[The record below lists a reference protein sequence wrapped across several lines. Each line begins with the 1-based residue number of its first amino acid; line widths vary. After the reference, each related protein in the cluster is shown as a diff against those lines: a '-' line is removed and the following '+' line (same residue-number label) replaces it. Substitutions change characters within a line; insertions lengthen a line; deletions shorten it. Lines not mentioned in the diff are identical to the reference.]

1 MKRFFLVPALGVAAF
16 VVSTRVEAQQ
26 LGSLPEIRPAY
37 ADDRQPY
44 YEARRVAYDNGYRE
58 GLKEGERDGSRHD
71 TYRYQDNRTW
81 QRAEKGYNRS
91 FGDFERYQQ
100 QFRAGFSEGYQA
112 GYSRYGQSGAWYGD
126 GRAVP
131 RQDSYQYP
139 NGSVYPGGVYPDRSR
154 YPDPYYGNQVPY
166 GSGRYGS
173 SAAYPNGLN
182 DGIEKG
188 REDARKHRS
197 YDPRRHDWYRDGDR
211 HYRGEYGSKEL
222 YKDVYRRA
230 FQEGY
235 ERGYRELGYYR

>member
-16 VVSTRVEAQQ
+16 VLSTRVEAQQ

-58 GLKEGERDGSRHD
+58 GLKEGERDGRRRDS
-71 TYRYQDNRTW
+71 YRYQDNRTW
-81 QRAEKGYNRS
+81 QHADKGYNRS
-91 FGDFERYQQ
+91 FGDFERYRQ

-112 GYSRYGQSGAWYGD
+112 GYSRYGQSGGWYGD

-131 RQDSYQYP
+131 RQVPYQYP
-139 NGSVYPGGVYPDRSR
+139 NGGVYSDRNR
-154 YPDPYYGNQVPY
+154 YPDPYYGNQGAY
-166 GSGRYGS
+166 GPGGYAS

-188 REDARKHRS
+188 REDARKHRT
-197 YDPRRHDWYRDGDR
+197 YDPLRHDWYRDGDR
-211 HYRGEYGSKEL
+211 HYRGEYGSKEQ